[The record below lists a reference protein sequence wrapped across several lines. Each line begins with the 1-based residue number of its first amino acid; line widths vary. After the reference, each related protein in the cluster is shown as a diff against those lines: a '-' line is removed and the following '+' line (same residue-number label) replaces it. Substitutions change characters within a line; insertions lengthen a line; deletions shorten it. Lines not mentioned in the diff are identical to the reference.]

1 MIGMMIKLVF
11 GLGVVFGL
19 IYLLMIGLKYL
30 SQNEKFKEIMQ
41 QSTTQQRIAVKSQAR
56 LTPKHS
62 IAIVEIDG
70 KEVVVG
76 LSESNL
82 SLLDVSLKEKK

>member
-1 MIGMMIKLVF
+1 MIWTLIKLVF

-19 IYLLMIGLKYL
+19 MYLLMIGLKYL
-30 SQNEKFKEIMQ
+30 SQNEKFKEIMS
-41 QSTTQQRIAVKSQAR
+41 QSATQKRIIVKSQAR

-70 KEVVVG
+70 TEVVVG
-76 LSESNL
+76 VSETNL
-82 SLLDVSLKEKK
+82 SLLDVSLKGEK